1 MVELARRSLTARLT
15 LLFAGVSTTV
25 LLLLGLL
32 VGILVER
39 HFVEMD
45 LMLLQGKLELV
56 RQAFAHSRPQSA
68 GDDLAQRLDPALVGH
83 QDLAV
88 EVRGGDRTLLYS
100 SRDAMVPGRLWASRG
115 EGNEPVVWEAADG
128 RRYRGISRTLSAP
141 TAGDA
146 GVLVAAAIDLAHH
159 EHFMRSFRQALWT
172 VVTLAALLSGF
183 LGWLVARRG
192 LAPLRDICSV
202 AAGITAARLDQR
214 LTAAAIPQELAEVVQ
229 TLNDMLARLEE
240 SFRRLANFSSD
251 LAHELRTPVSNL
263 LTQTQVTLARERS
276 ADEYREV
283 LASNAEE
290 LERLSRTVADMLF
303 LARADNDLLVPHR
316 ELIELADEV
325 GSLFDFYEALAED
338 RGLQLQKSGSAIV
351 RGDRLMLRRAIGN
364 LLSNAVRHAS
374 PGGRVTVRVE
384 VSVSGE
390 AVVSVANSGETIAP
404 ENLPRLF
411 DRFWRVDG
419 SRQHAGEGAGL
430 GLSIARS
437 IARAHHGDI
446 LVSSGS
452 GLTVFEL
459 RLPAGIATAEAV
471 RKASP
476 TRADAA
482 LGDSAACR

>member
-1 MVELARRSLTARLT
+1 
-15 LLFAGVSTTV
+15 
-25 LLLLGLL
+25 
-32 VGILVER
+32 
-39 HFVEMD
+39 
-45 LMLLQGKLELV
+45 
-56 RQAFAHSRPQSA
+56 
-68 GDDLAQRLDPALVGH
+68 
-83 QDLAV
+83 
-88 EVRGGDRTLLYS
+88 
-100 SRDAMVPGRLWASRG
+100 
-115 EGNEPVVWEAADG
+115 
-128 RRYRGISRTLSAP
+128 
-141 TAGDA
+141 
-146 GVLVAAAIDLAHH
+146 
-159 EHFMRSFRQALWT
+159 
-172 VVTLAALLSGF
+172 
-183 LGWLVARRG
+183 
-192 LAPLRDICSV
+192 
-202 AAGITAARLDQR
+202 
-214 LTAAAIPQELAEVVQ
+214 
-229 TLNDMLARLEE
+229 
-240 SFRRLANFSSD
+240 
-251 LAHELRTPVSNL
+251 
-263 LTQTQVTLARERS
+263 
-276 ADEYREV
+276 
-283 LASNAEE
+283 
-290 LERLSRTVADMLF
+290 MLF